1 MISLLNKHLF
11 KEVKSVLQLALT
23 TIAGDFISSFA
34 DNCG

>member
-1 MISLLNKHLF
+1 MISLLNKDLF
-11 KEVKSVLQLALT
+11 KEVKSVLQLVLT